1 MIEHGAKQNGG
12 KQDDGLDII
21 WRARLFSGRGW

>member
-1 MIEHGAKQNGG
+1 MIEHGAKKRG

-21 WRARLFSGRGW
+21 WRARLFSSRGW